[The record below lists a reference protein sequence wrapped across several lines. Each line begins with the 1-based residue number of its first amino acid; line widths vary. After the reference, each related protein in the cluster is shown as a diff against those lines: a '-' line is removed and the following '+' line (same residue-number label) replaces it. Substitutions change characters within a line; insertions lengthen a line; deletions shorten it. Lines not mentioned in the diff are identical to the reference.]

1 MNSKDSYLIKFLA
14 LVVQN
19 CQQEHFLPYI
29 NHSVQDPGGLLG
41 LIFAWYVPLA
51 SHNPY
56 PVIVY
61 FVAKYRPHPRHFWK
75 NVIFAIPTY
84 CAFHKHANSE
94 LQKPTDDCVF

>member
-1 MNSKDSYLIKFLA
+1 MTKFNSIHKHINSKDSYLIKFLA

-61 FVAKYRPHPRHFWK
+61 SVAKYRPHPRHFWK
-75 NVIFAIPTY
+75 NVIFAIPT
-84 CAFHKHANSE
+84 K
-94 LQKPTDDCVF
+94 